1 MALFK
6 HKEFFEH
13 SDDAA
18 FDRLIAPN
26 TDVRGREF
34 IAAMHAVTKLRL
46 RWDTISHPKTTTNM
60 PEE

>member
-18 FDRLIAPN
+18 FDKLIAPN
-26 TDVRGREF
+26 TDVRGRE
-34 IAAMHAVTKLRL
+34 IDQLYK
-46 RWDTISHPKTTTNM
+46 P
-60 PEE
+60 

>member
-18 FDRLIAPN
+18 FDKLIAPN
-26 TDVRGREF
+26 TD
-34 IAAMHAVTKLRL
+34 APC
-46 RWDTISHPKTTTNM
+46 SHPKTTTNM